1 MDNLYWTSPDFLNDL
16 IEQIPAGIFW
26 KDRNSVFLGCNRFF
40 ADLAAIANP
49 KDIIGLSDYDLP
61 WGEFQAT
68 HYINDDQEVIKSK
81 QAKLGIEE
89 SQTLADGTNIVLI
102 TNKIPLIDNKG
113 RVVGILG
120 IFHDI
125 TRRKNMEISLEK
137 EKNRAELANQAKS
150 EFIANM
156 SHDIR
161 TPLTGI
167 IGLSHHLHQ
176 MMTDVNSRQFTQWI
190 FESAQQLM
198 SLLNGI
204 LDVVSAD
211 NLQQNDL
218 FIEPFNLYTLFVDA
232 IELHRPA
239 LQNKGLSFEL
249 IFPDALKLKV
259 KSDRSKLY
267 RVLLNLLSNAIKF
280 TNQGKVVLGIKLLEQ
295 EQESISI
302 EVFVQDT
309 GTGIASELQP
319 RVFER
324 FYRAHPSYKGIY
336 KGNGIGLHI
345 AKTYIEMMDG
355 QLDMT
360 STLGKGSTFYF
371 KINMDVVMNEST
383 QDNISKKTHKLLGK
397 SYNVEGISG
406 ELNILLVEDN
416 HIARKMVEIF
426 CQQLN
431 YHLDCFE
438 TVEHAFKAFQDKQ
451 YDLVITDIGLPTQSG
466 DELAILIRKYEMRH
480 QLIKIPIL
488 GLTAHAH
495 DHLKNKCIKAGMQE
509 VYDKPLSLEMLKNI
523 IYFYCKNPESRL
535 KHRSLKTDNKKNEFL
550 QAYFFEKF
558 SIFDLT
564 KALNSFQSKE
574 LVLEM
579 MTMFLSSDLLDAIEQ
594 SAYAFEQEHWK
605 FLADVVHKIRGGAV
619 YCATERL
626 LRVSSIFEELLLS
639 KKIEQCKIIF
649 PIWHDIL
656 IQTTH
661 ELQQVLN
668 QT

>member
-1 MDNLYWTSPDFLNDL
+1 
-16 IEQIPAGIFW
+16 
-26 KDRNSVFLGCNRFF
+26 
-40 ADLAAIANP
+40 
-49 KDIIGLSDYDLP
+49 
-61 WGEFQAT
+61 
-68 HYINDDQEVIKSK
+68 
-81 QAKLGIEE
+81 
-89 SQTLADGTNIVLI
+89 
-102 TNKIPLIDNKG
+102 
-113 RVVGILG
+113 
-120 IFHDI
+120 
-125 TRRKNMEISLEK
+125 
-137 EKNRAELANQAKS
+137 
-150 EFIANM
+150 M

-218 FIEPFNLYTLFVDA
+218 FLEPFGLYKLFIDA

-239 LQNKGLSFEL
+239 LQNKGLNFEL
-249 IFPDALKLKV
+249 LFPEALKLKV

-280 TNQGKVVLGIKLLEQ
+280 TNQGKVILGVKLLEQ
-295 EQESISI
+295 KKESISI
-302 EVFVQDT
+302 EVFVEDT
-309 GTGIASELQP
+309 GTGIAPELQP

-324 FYRAHPSYKGIY
+324 FYRAHPSYKGTY

-355 QLDMT
+355 QFGIK

-371 KINMDVVMNEST
+371 TINMDVVMNEST
-383 QDNISKKTHKLLGK
+383 QDNTSKKAHNLV
-397 SYNVEGISG
+397 SNSDNVERIAG

-431 YHLDCFE
+431 HHLDCFE
-438 TVEHAFKAFQDKQ
+438 TVENAFKAFQKKQ

-466 DELAILIRKYEMRH
+466 DELAVLIRQYEILH
-480 QLIKIPIL
+480 ELIKIPIL

-495 DHLKNKCIKAGMQE
+495 GHLKNKCIKAGMQE
-509 VYDKPLSLEMLKNI
+509 VFDKPLSLEMFKNI
-523 IYFYCKNPESRL
+523 IFFYCKKQDHKQKR
-535 KHRSLKTDNKKNEFL
+535 HSLKTDNQKNEFL
-550 QAYFFEKF
+550 KAYFFEKF

-564 KALNSFQSKE
+564 KACNSFQSKE
-574 LVLEM
+574 LVMEM

-605 FLADVVHKIRGGAV
+605 LLANIVHKIRGGAV

-626 LRVSSIFEELLLS
+626 LRVSTIFEEILLS

-661 ELQQVLN
+661 ELQQILK